1 MTVKV
6 FCLELLLD
14 IMHRNAYTW
23 QSLNQIH
30 SHCHQESGILQGIT
44 PKWTPPSTLSFDRC
58 KLWNIWT
65 WPLRKTFQRLLK
77 ALFKLHLNNLIRIL
91 RVDFIMWLQGDKPDP
106 LLGSVEVRPSTS
118 TLPPRL
124 RPRSKN
130 CPGDS
135 TIPEEMWFWT
145 WQTKKTFLKKA
156 ALMLNV
162 QNKDKKHSKLLEIVV
177 IAYKQSSF
185 LMPLFCTSQ
194 ALHLWSVPQVCPKAA
209 PFHLHIWIPLQR
221 DLSP

>member
-1 MTVKV
+1 MGFWPLLFFWIYNSRDHLHKIHDWCQRWSVWNEQVGVCCEYSKNQQSAIPGHSITSVYADPT
-6 FCLELLLD
+6 LLLLLLYVLHITHD
-14 IMHRNAYTW
+14 CKGILSRIIISHYAPKCTLNVAK
-23 QSLNQIH
+23 SLNQIQ
-30 SHCHQESGILQGIT
+30 SNCHQESGILQGIT

-65 WPLRKTFQRLLK
+65 WPLGKTFQRLLK

-130 CPGDS
+130 CPGNS
-135 TIPEEMWFWT
+135 IIPREMWFGT
-145 WQTKKTFLKKA
+145 
-156 ALMLNV
+156 
-162 QNKDKKHSKLLEIVV
+162 
-177 IAYKQSSF
+177 
-185 LMPLFCTSQ
+185 
-194 ALHLWSVPQVCPKAA
+194 
-209 PFHLHIWIPLQR
+209 
-221 DLSP
+221 